1 MTRAVLEGVAFSMRD
16 CFGLLGEAGLGAI
29 GEVRVAG
36 GGAKSALW
44 RKICA
49 SVLGVDLVTVN
60 STEGGAFGAALLA
73 GVAAGAWADV
83 PSACSATIAIT
94 GRDTPEPAWR
104 AAYDRLYPEYRG
116 LYPALKP
123 TFDRLS
129 G

>member
-1 MTRAVLEGVAFSMRD
+1 
-16 CFGLLGEAGLGAI
+16 
-29 GEVRVAG
+29 VRVAG

-73 GVAAGAWADV
+73 GVAGGAWADV
-83 PSACSATIAIT
+83 PAACAATIAVT
-94 GRDTPEPAWR
+94 GRDVPDPAWR
-104 AAYDRLYPEYRG
+104 AAYDRLYPEYQA
-116 LYPALKP
+116 LYGALKP